1 MNRCRRHGSQL
12 VPGSMVVS
20 SDLDVIKRIIDA
32 FERSDWTEIDVRA
45 GSLRVHLSVDA
56 DIAAHDEAGAT
67 RPAAMPADTDS
78 EPARP
83 DNTGAPYTTQPS
95 DLPPDVHLVVSPSPG
110 ILWRSPQPG
119 APPFAS
125 VGDRVEASST
135 MCIVEVMKL
144 MTHVKSE
151 VAGAVVGIFVD
162 DGARV
167 DQGDPLFAIA
177 PES

>member
-1 MNRCRRHGSQL
+1 MNRCGRHGSQL

-56 DIAAHDEAGAT
+56 DIAPHAAAGAS
-67 RPAAMPADTDS
+67 AMPADTAS
-78 EPARP
+78 EPARS
-83 DNTGAPYTTQPS
+83 DNTAAPYTTRPS
-95 DLPPDVHLVVSPSPG
+95 DLPPGVHLVVSPSPG
-110 ILWRSPQPG
+110 IFWRSPHPG

-125 VGDRVEASST
+125 FGDRVEASST
-135 MCIVEVMKL
+135 LCIVEIMKL

-151 VAGAVVGIFVD
+151 VAGAVVGVFVA
-162 DGARV
+162 DGTRV